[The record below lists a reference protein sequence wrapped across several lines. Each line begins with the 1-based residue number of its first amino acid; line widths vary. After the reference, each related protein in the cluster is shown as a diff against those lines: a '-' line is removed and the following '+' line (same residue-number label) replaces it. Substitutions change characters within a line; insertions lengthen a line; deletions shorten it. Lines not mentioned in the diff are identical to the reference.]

1 MAVVIDISLK
11 FSMSFKNIY
20 IIQNFHILNY
30 GLQNN
35 LYKPLET
42 EDKIKITLGINKS
55 VKYKK

>member
-11 FSMSFKNIY
+11 FLMSFKNIY
-20 IIQNFHILNY
+20 IIQNFHMLKY

-35 LYKPLET
+35 LYKSLET
-42 EDKIKITLGINKS
+42 EDKIKITLGINIS